1 MFKKN
6 PPVRIFRFLD
16 EKTNFIEELKIMA
29 SFSLTQKIWFLK
41 ALFKRIF

>member
-16 EKTNFIEELKIMA
+16 EKTNFIEEFKIMA
-29 SFSLTQKIWFLK
+29 SFSFTQKIWFLK